1 MEKSS
6 SVYRYIYKLEKNY
19 KESVGILRISIPD
32 TFSFSQS
39 DMEEF
44 FKKFGKIE
52 RIVVKQSVDRSNLS
66 EDQPRNKEAESLT
79 YVIYS
84 EYCSAILAMKVL
96 NSLSEKERIF
106 SAKIC
111 HSHPISSEAK
121 LFCEPLVGSQP
132 AQDMVLPIDKVQ
144 LPPRRTTSTGTS
156 CAASSSWA
164 TSGWT

>member
-132 AQDMVLPIDKVQ
+132 AQDMILPIDKVP

>member
-1 MEKSS
+1 M
-6 SVYRYIYKLEKNY
+6 YRYIYKLEKNY
-19 KESVGILRISIPD
+19 KESVGILRIAIPD
-32 TFSFSQS
+32 SFSFSQA

-44 FKKFGKIE
+44 FKKFGKVE
-52 RIVVKQSVDRSNLS
+52 RIVVKQSVDRSGLA
-66 EDQPRNKEAESLT
+66 EEQPRNREAESLT

-121 LFCEPLVGSQP
+121 LFCEPLVGSQA
-132 AQDMVLPIDKVQ
+132 AQEMLLPVDKVR
-144 LPPRRTTSTGTS
+144 LAPRRTTSTGTS
-156 CAASSSWA
+156 RAGSSSWA

>member
-1 MEKSS
+1 M
-6 SVYRYIYKLEKNY
+6 YRYIYKLEKNY
-19 KESVGILRISIPD
+19 KESVGILRIAIPD

-52 RIVVKQSVDRSNLS
+52 RIVLKQNVDRCGVS
-66 EDQPRNKEAESLT
+66 EEQPRNKEAESLS

-96 NSLSEKERIF
+96 NSISEKERIF

-121 LFCEPLVGSQP
+121 LFCDPLIGSIS
-132 AQDMVLPIDKVQ
+132 AQDMVLEIERDYEYGEIVRGFKFVGFIGLDMTDKEYR
-144 LPPRRTTSTGTS
+144 LR
-156 CAASSSWA
+156 
-164 TSGWT
+164 

>member
-1 MEKSS
+1 MRRKSS
-6 SVYRYIYKLEKNY
+6 SRRRRDDSDSDSSSSVSEESVERPEDLFKDLKSALMEKNGSVYRIIYKLEKHY

-32 TFSFSQS
+32 RFSFNQG
-39 DMEEF
+39 DIEEF

-52 RIVVKQSVDRSNLS
+52 RIVLKQNVSKTLS
-66 EDQPRNKEAESLT
+66 EDQLKSKEGESLA

-96 NSLSEKERIF
+96 NSAPEKERIF

-121 LFCEPLVGSQP
+121 LFC
-132 AQDMVLPIDKVQ
+132 
-144 LPPRRTTSTGTS
+144 
-156 CAASSSWA
+156 
-164 TSGWT
+164 

>member
-1 MEKSS
+1 MEKSG

-32 TFSFSQS
+32 SFSFSQA

-52 RIVVKQSVDRSNLS
+52 RIVVKQSVDRTALS
-66 EDQPRNKEAESLT
+66 EDQPRAKDAESLT

-96 NSLSEKERIF
+96 NSISEKERIF

-121 LFCEPLVGSQP
+121 LFCEPLVGSQAAP
-132 AQDMVLPIDKVQ
+132 EMVLPVDKV
-144 LPPRRTTSTGTS
+144 PRHPRRTTSTGRS
-156 CAASSSWA
+156 RAGSSSWA